1 MDFFSNI
8 RVYKTN
14 PKPLEPEVELPIWDV
29 SHNFFTEKIF
39 KTESKETSSAS
50 VEIDENGYYDI
61 YDLNDQ
67 VKTLL
72 KNQPSVNLDKK
83 EKYEWIIANSTDAKE
98 KREAMDRLFDLEQ
111 NIIIANQFDTF
122 LKKASHIIQEYY
134 AACEE
139 TSTFFF
145 KDLIIQII
153 DTKVKLQG
161 ELLTSFLSLC
171 QEYVS
176 IRTINKNPNYT
187 SCCENP
193 IIIYDG
199 CLNSCS
205 NCLTSFVT
213 IDSIGNFNDQ
223 RRIATNSKP
232 KYYNIK
238 HFNSAI
244 KKSQGIHKKT
254 IDPIVNRLQ
263 DEYMKHH
270 NISLENYTIFD
281 LMDLLSRNSVLSQYY
296 KDIHLIYRQK
306 TGKQINNLSNVEEEL
321 PKWYKEQDVL
331 SETIKLKE
339 NSKNS
344 INAYYMVCRL
354 AQLKGGRIDL
364 EIKNF
369 FCARDE
375 KTIAE
380 YDACFEARCYK
391 LGWLKS
397 GEKLTNWCK

>member
-8 RVYKTN
+8 PFYKTN
-14 PKPLEPEVELPIWDV
+14 DLKEDVEFPIWDV
-29 SHNFFTEKIF
+29 SHNFFTDKIY
-39 KTESKETSSAS
+39 KTESREITNAS
-50 VEIDENGYYDI
+50 IEIDENGYYDI

-72 KNQPSVNLDKK
+72 KKQPSVNLDKK
-83 EKYEWIIANSTDAKE
+83 EKYEWIIANSTDARE
-98 KREAMDRLFDLEQ
+98 KREAMDRLFELEQ
-111 NIIIANQFDTF
+111 NIIIANQLDIF
-122 LKKASHIIQEYY
+122 LKKAKELIRDYY
-134 AACEE
+134 NSCER
-139 TSTFFF
+139 TSIYYF
-145 KDLIIQII
+145 KDLMIEIFDEKIR
-153 DTKVKLQG
+153 LQK
-161 ELLTSFLSLC
+161 EILMSFLSLC

-176 IRTINKNPNYT
+176 VKTINKIPNET
-187 SCCENP
+187 VCCENP
-193 IIIYDG
+193 KMVYDG

-223 RRIATNSKP
+223 KRIATNAKP

-254 IDPIVNRLQ
+254 IDPIVDTLQ

-270 NISLENYTIFD
+270 NIKLEDYTIFD
-281 LMDLLSRNSVLSQYY
+281 LMDLLSRNSSLSQYY

-306 TGKQINNLSNVEEEL
+306 TGKQVNNLSNVEDEL

-344 INAYYMVCRL
+344 INAYYMVARL

-391 LGWLKS
+391 LGWLKP
-397 GEKLTNWCK
+397 GEKLSDWCK